1 MHDHRCLS
9 FEYMSTV
16 CQRQNMDEEQRKR
29 DGTNN
34 NPSNETFFL
43 LSTSLKSLP
52 IKSAVTVAAAAAA
65 NATTVTAH
73 SSSTLEAIRET
84 NNGAVAA
91 AAASQPSSPLPTLLP
106 APLTPPTL
114 AMNTTNHEIS
124 ALTTNSIVY
133 TCCYQHHRQLSNC
146 RNSDTDRTTNVAN
159 KKLLLSVPLQ
169 RKRKK
174 VVYNRDFIGAITPRG
189 SEGIIASDQR
199 FIISHYSCVEKFTKM
214 YTPATVDKDLNEINS
229 CDRRPNRSDRTKM
242 SNDNSVDV
250 DVAAAA
256 PAVTETKSNNNN
268 RTKSNNNLN
277 LNQICSSKLVNPNR
291 NCRRQFSANETG
303 SNCASDQEMDENQ
316 ANWNNSD
323 KAELN
328 NELANLNIT
337 SERRRISNTSP
348 ISDEG
353 CLTNISP
360 YSSSGEDDDFVR
372 KFEQRQRLQAT
383 AGNHDKVERS
393 ASSDSALGL
402 DDDLAIGADVSPTP
416 TVSGQRRMTLTV
428 TDIPLRAAL
437 LPVAE
442 PTSLPESPTAIPLP
456 SQSEWNASNPPIVI
470 PSKMILEA
478 RIVEIPTPPPPSSD
492 AAATFKLPAG
502 RMSRRESS
510 QSHVS
515 DVAGIEE
522 NHPHIR
528 YVRTPSVVVS
538 DYSDDIV
545 CGITLE
551 ELEFFRNQRKGS
563 LGANL
568 DFNSSTIDESTDCDD
583 ISDMSAASSCSN
595 LNYCGSTISALDD
608 NYTSVSGLQTP
619 ERKMSNC
626 SSCSTTSHDDE
637 ETFSTS
643 LIDAL
648 NNQQHQKK
656 KVCKHN
662 ISKANYPK
670 LWYNS
675 PRLLIVS
682 FLLLVFWL

>member
-1 MHDHRCLS
+1 
-9 FEYMSTV
+9 
-16 CQRQNMDEEQRKR
+16 MDEAQRKR

-52 IKSAVTVAAAAAA
+52 IKSTVTV
-65 NATTVTAH
+65 T
-73 SSSTLEAIRET
+73 
-84 NNGAVAA
+84 A
-91 AAASQPSSPLPTLLP
+91 AAASEPSTSPRFASRQLIDSSGAQSSQLPSSSSALPSPLA
-106 APLTPPTL
+106 APSTTPPTL
-114 AMNTTNHEIS
+114 VMNTPSHEL
-124 ALTTNSIVY
+124 AFTTNSIVY

-146 RNSDTDRTTNVAN
+146 RNGDTDRTANLAN
-159 KKLLLSVPLQ
+159 KKLLLSIPLQ

-174 VVYNRDFIGAITPRG
+174 VVYNRDFIGAVGIDKRG
-189 SEGIIASDQR
+189 EGIIAPDQR

-229 CDRRPNRSDRTKM
+229 CDSRTERSERTQMPNE
-242 SNDNSVDV
+242 NSVGV
-250 DVAAAA
+250 EVAAAK
-256 PAVTETKSNNNN
+256 ENQSNNIHTNN
-268 RTKSNNNLN
+268 SS
-277 LNQICSSKLVNPNR
+277 QICTNIHPNR
-291 NCRRQFSANETG
+291 NYRREFSSNETG
-303 SNCASDQEMDENQ
+303 SSCASDQEMDENP
-316 ANWNNSD
+316 ATWSNSD
-323 KAELN
+323 MN
-328 NELANLNIT
+328 ST
-337 SERRRISNTSP
+337 SEQRRISNTSP

-372 KFEQRQRLQAT
+372 TSKFEHRQRLQAFKT
-383 AGNHDKVERS
+383 GNNHEKVERS

-402 DDDLAIGADVSPTP
+402 DDELMIGVDVSLSPA
-416 TVSGQRRMTLTV
+416 VSGQRRMTLTV

-442 PTSLPESPTAIPLP
+442 PTSLPESPTAALSP
-456 SQSEWNASNPPIVI
+456 QSEWCASNPPIVI

-478 RIVEIPTPPPPSSD
+478 RIVEIPTPPPPSTD
-492 AAATFKLPAG
+492 ATASVKHPAD

-510 QSHVS
+510 QSYFS
-515 DVAGIEE
+515 DITGLEDGS
-522 NHPHIR
+522 PHIR
-528 YVRTPSVVVS
+528 YMRTPSVVVS

-637 ETFSTS
+637 ETFSSS

-648 NNQQHQKK
+648 NNQQQQKK

-662 ISKANYPK
+662 NDPK
-670 LWYNS
+670 L
-675 PRLLIVS
+675 
-682 FLLLVFWL
+682 